1 MISKAQKHEI
11 RAKNFIDGVIEKS
24 KLSYN
29 ALMVNLK
36 NKKEDWESESFK
48 LSFIN
53 LFDMTSEEYNRKNYL
68 NALINYA
75 ERLLFKHKYNP
86 TKKEQIVITGNNL
99 SVSTR

>member
-1 MISKAQKHEI
+1 MISKAQQHEI
-11 RAKNFIDGVIEKS
+11 KAKNFIDGVIEKS

-86 TKKEQIVITGNNL
+86 TKKEQIVISGNNL

>member
-1 MISKAQKHEI
+1 MISKAQQHEI
-11 RAKNFIDGVIEKS
+11 KAKDFINSVIEKS

-29 ALMVNLK
+29 DLMVNLQ

-75 ERLLFKHKYNP
+75 ERLLVKHKYKAI
-86 TKKEQIVITGNNL
+86 KKEQVIITGNNL
-99 SVSTR
+99 SVNIR

>member
-1 MISKAQKHEI
+1 MISKAQEHEI

-29 ALMVNLK
+29 DLMVNLK

-86 TKKEQIVITGNNL
+86 IKKEQIVITGNNL

>member
-1 MISKAQKHEI
+1 MIPKAQQHEI
-11 RAKNFIDGVIEKS
+11 KAKNFIYGVIEKS

-29 ALMVNLK
+29 DLMINLK

-48 LSFIN
+48 LSLIN
-53 LFDMTSEEYNRKNYL
+53 LFDMTNEEYNRKNYL
-68 NALINYA
+68 NALINCA

-86 TKKEQIVITGNNL
+86 IKKEQIVITGNNL